1 MTTLVELELECG
13 EVTIA
18 FWKHWLIRGDA
29 ERAKFKRLKGIENPV
44 KNWLLNN
51 KNIVQIKILS
61 RNKQYIQIQ
70 IVLIWWRI
78 I

>member
-1 MTTLVELELECG
+1 MFVSMWVYENTGSHRHMQTHLRKFLLFWLE
-13 EVTIA
+13 
-18 FWKHWLIRGDA
+18 
-29 ERAKFKRLKGIENPV
+29 GIENPV
-44 KNWLLNN
+44 KKWLLNN
-51 KNIVQIKILS
+51 KNIVQIEILS